1 MVNFDMLVGV
11 LEGGRHA
18 GSGHYRFHT
27 KRVYLPCRPVPM
39 KKSLTNARVKLAKL
53 EPAALLHSSRPT
65 VIALCAAQ
73 YF

>member
-1 MVNFDMLVGV
+1 
-11 LEGGRHA
+11 
-18 GSGHYRFHT
+18 
-27 KRVYLPCRPVPM
+27 M